1 MDAPPVNRLLQLLRQ
16 KPSEPSEPSH
26 SRQSRVSP
34 GESAPQSISQSNTLP
49 ATESDIPQAYKSNT
63 LPATESDTQGALQR
77 DIQTVPKSSRQS
89 AKSNTLPATESDTQG
104 ALQRDIQ
111 TVPKS
116 SRQSAKSNTLPAT
129 ESDTQ
134 IVHDS
139 STLSVTQEGVPLAV
153 TGLSK
158 GQQRVLRFLLSNRD
172 ALNHSRTIP
181 IGYDAISRNCFLSR
195 SGSRKVI
202 GELSLR
208 GLITRLETKR
218 GETQGSVYL
227 LESVIQYA
235 TQSSTHEPIKSSILP
250 ATQNDR
256 SCSSNKE
263 LLLQDLILE
272 GAFQDLHPRSLVA
285 YIDRFDTGE
294 DFQNFLD
301 IANACIHA
309 AKEGHGK
316 PIQNPHGFLFAQLRA
331 GYINPPEGYKSR
343 KIRAQELKNQQLED
357 ELATLRRL
365 KEREQELQ
373 FELFVAQL
381 TAEDLARLEREAQA
395 EVKPNIGLSPA
406 FQMDMHRDSILKQWF
421 AQRTQLYQERSGHL

>member
-16 KPSEPSEPSH
+16 KPSESSEPSH
-26 SRQSRVSP
+26 ASQSNASLSVST
-34 GESAPQSISQSNTLP
+34 PQSIPQSDTQP
-49 ATESDIPQAYKSNT
+49 ATESGTQAAQQSDRQPVTKSSRQSAQSDT
-63 LPATESDTQGALQR
+63 QPATESDTTTLQGSS
-77 DIQTVPKSSRQS
+77 IQ
-89 AKSNTLPATESDTQG
+89 PATYEKIS
-104 ALQRDIQ
+104 
-111 TVPKS
+111 
-116 SRQSAKSNTLPAT
+116 
-129 ESDTQ
+129 
-134 IVHDS
+134 
-139 STLSVTQEGVPLAV
+139 LAV
-153 TGLSK
+153 TGLSR

-172 ALNHSRTIP
+172 ALNRSRTIP
-181 IGYDAISRNCFLSR
+181 IGYDAISRHCVLSR

-202 GELSLR
+202 GELCQRS
-208 GLITRLETKR
+208 LITRLETKR

-227 LESVIQYA
+227 LESIILYA
-235 TQSSTHEPIKSSILP
+235 TQSSIHESQKSSIP
-250 ATQNDR
+250 PTTQDKG

-272 GAFQDLHPRSLVA
+272 GAFQDLHPRSLA
-285 YIDRFDTGE
+285 PYLDKFDTGE

-301 IANACIHA
+301 IANACIQA

-343 KIRAQELKNQQLED
+343 KIRAQELRNQQLEE

-381 TAEDLARLEREAQA
+381 TAEDLARLEQEAQA
-395 EVKPNIGLSPA
+395 EVKPHMGLSPG
-406 FQMDMHRDSILKQWF
+406 FQMAMHKDSMLKQWF
-421 AQRTQLYQERSGHL
+421 AQRTQLHQERSGHP

>member
-49 ATESDIPQAYKSNT
+49 ATESD
-63 LPATESDTQGALQR
+63 TQGALQR

-89 AKSNTLPATESDTQG
+89 AK
-104 ALQRDIQ
+104 R
-111 TVPKS
+111 
-116 SRQSAKSNTLPAT
+116 NTLPAT

-139 STLSVTQEGVPLAV
+139 SILSVTQEGVPLAV

-250 ATQNDR
+250 ATQNDI

-263 LLLQDLILE
+263 LLQDLILE

-421 AQRTQLYQERSGHL
+421 AQRTGRVP

>member
-16 KPSEPSEPSH
+16 KPSDTSEPSH
-26 SRQSRVSP
+26 SSQALVSP
-34 GESAPQSISQSNTLP
+34 GESISQS
-49 ATESDIPQAYKSNT
+49 IPQSDT
-63 LPATESDTQGALQR
+63 LSATESDTLSALQGN
-77 DIQTVPKSSRQS
+77 IQPVSKSSRQPARS
-89 AKSNTLPATESDTQG
+89 DTLSATESDT
-104 ALQRDIQ
+104 LSTI
-111 TVPKS
+111 KS
-116 SRQSAKSNTLPAT
+116 STLPAT
-129 ESDTQ
+129 
-134 IVHDS
+134 
-139 STLSVTQEGVPLAV
+139 QEEVSLAV
-153 TGLSK
+153 AGLSK

-172 ALNHSRTIP
+172 VSNHSHTIP
-181 IGYDAISRNCFLSR
+181 IGYDAISRHCFLSR

-202 GELSLR
+202 GELCQK

-227 LESVIQYA
+227 LESVILYA
-235 TQSSTHEPIKSSILP
+235 TQSGTHEPKKSSTLP
-250 ATQNDR
+250 ATQNNR

-272 GAFQDLHPRSLVA
+272 GAFQDLNPRSLVS
-285 YIDRFDTGE
+285 YLDKFDTAE
-294 DFQNFLD
+294 DLQNFLD

-309 AKEGHGK
+309 AKEGHAK
-316 PIQNPHGFLFAQLRA
+316 PIQNPRGFLFAQLRA

-343 KIRAQELKNQQLED
+343 KVLAQELRNQRLEE

-373 FELFVAQL
+373 FALFVAQL

-395 EVKPNIGLSPA
+395 EVKPNMGLSPA

-421 AQRTQLYQERSGHL
+421 AQRTQLHQERSGPL

>member
-16 KPSEPSEPSH
+16 RPSDTPDPAHVSH
-26 SRQSRVSP
+26 NRASPRESNPHSIAQSDIQPATRSDIQPATKSDTQPARQSNRQPVPKGST
-34 GESAPQSISQSNTLP
+34 QP
-49 ATESDIPQAYKSNT
+49 ARSDIQ
-63 LPATESDTQGALQR
+63 PATESDTQPARQSNR
-77 DIQTVPKSSRQS
+77 QPVPKGSTQPARSSTQ
-89 AKSNTLPATESDTQG
+89 PATESDTQKAHQG
-104 ALQRDIQ
+104 
-111 TVPKS
+111 
-116 SRQSAKSNTLPAT
+116 NTLSA
-129 ESDTQ
+129 
-134 IVHDS
+134 
-139 STLSVTQEGVPLAV
+139 TQEDVSLAV

-158 GQQRVLRFLLSNRD
+158 GQQRVLQFLLSNRD
-172 ALNHSRTIP
+172 GLNHSRTIP
-181 IGYDAISRNCFLSR
+181 IGYDAISRRCFLSR

-202 GELSLR
+202 GELCQR

-227 LESVIQYA
+227 LESIILYA
-235 TQSSTHEPIKSSILP
+235 TQSSTHEPQKSSTLS
-250 ATQNDR
+250 ATQNNR

-263 LLLQDLILE
+263 LLLQDLVLE
-272 GAFQDLHPRSLVA
+272 GAFQELHPRSLIS
-285 YIDRFDTGE
+285 YLDKFDTVE
-294 DFQNFLD
+294 DLQNFLD
-301 IANACIHA
+301 IANACIQV

-343 KIRAQELKNQQLED
+343 KIRAQELRNQQLEE

-395 EVKPNIGLSPA
+395 EVKPHIGLSPA
-406 FQMDMHRDSILKQWF
+406 FQMEMHKDNILKQWF
-421 AQRTQLYQERSGHL
+421 TRRRDC

>member
-16 KPSEPSEPSH
+16 KPSETPEPSH
-26 SRQSRVSP
+26 ASKSHVSL
-34 GESAPQSISQSNTLP
+34 GVSIPQPTPQSNTP
-49 ATESDIPQAYKSNT
+49 AATESGIPEVNNSDTQHV
-63 LPATESDTQGALQR
+63 TESDTQRARQSDR
-77 DIQTVPKSSRQS
+77 QPVSKSSRQS
-89 AKSNTLPATESDTQG
+89 AQSDTQHVTESDITPTQ
-104 ALQRDIQ
+104 RSSIQ
-111 TVPKS
+111 
-116 SRQSAKSNTLPAT
+116 PAT
-129 ESDTQ
+129 HEEIS
-134 IVHDS
+134 
-139 STLSVTQEGVPLAV
+139 LAV

-172 ALNHSRTIP
+172 ASNHSRTIP
-181 IGYDAISRNCFLSR
+181 IGYDAISRHCVLSR
-195 SGSRKVI
+195 SGTRKVI
-202 GELSLR
+202 GELCQRS
-208 GLITRLETKR
+208 LITRLETKR

-227 LESVIQYA
+227 LESIILYA
-235 TQSSTHEPIKSSILP
+235 TQSSIHEPQKSNTLS
-250 ATQNDR
+250 ATHSAR

-272 GAFQDLHPRSLVA
+272 GAFQDLHPRSLA
-285 YIDRFDTGE
+285 PYLDKFDTGE

-301 IANACIHA
+301 VANACIQA

-343 KIRAQELKNQQLED
+343 KIRAQELKNQQLEE

-381 TAEDLARLEREAQA
+381 TAEDLARLEQEAQA
-395 EVKPNIGLSPA
+395 EVKPHMGLSPA
-406 FQMDMHRDSILKQWF
+406 FQVAMHKDSILKQWF
-421 AQRTQLYQERSGHL
+421 AQRAQLQQERSGHH

>member
-16 KPSEPSEPSH
+16 KPSETSEPSH
-26 SRQSRVSP
+26 ASQSHASLDVST
-34 GESAPQSISQSNTLP
+34 PQSIPQSNILT
-49 ATESDIPQAYKSNT
+49 ATESDIPKISDSNIQ
-63 LPATESDTQGALQR
+63 PATESDTQPARQSDRLSA
-77 DIQTVPKSSRQS
+77 PKSSRQS
-89 AKSNTLPATESDTQG
+89 AQSNIQPATESDITPIQG
-104 ALQRDIQ
+104 SSIQ
-111 TVPKS
+111 
-116 SRQSAKSNTLPAT
+116 PAT
-129 ESDTQ
+129 YEKIS
-134 IVHDS
+134 
-139 STLSVTQEGVPLAV
+139 LAV

-172 ALNHSRTIP
+172 ASNRSRTIP
-181 IGYDAISRNCFLSR
+181 IGYDAISRHCVLSR

-202 GELSLR
+202 GELCQRS
-208 GLITRLETKR
+208 LITRLETKR

-227 LESVIQYA
+227 LESIILCA
-235 TQSSTHEPIKSSILP
+235 TQSGIHESQKSSTPP
-250 ATQNDR
+250 ATQDDG

-272 GAFQDLHPRSLVA
+272 GAFQDLHPRSLA
-285 YIDRFDTGE
+285 PYLDKFDTGE

-301 IANACIHA
+301 IANACIQA

-343 KIRAQELKNQQLED
+343 KIRAQELRNQQLEE

-381 TAEDLARLEREAQA
+381 TAEDLARLEQEAQV
-395 EVKPNIGLSPA
+395 EVKPHIGLSPA
-406 FQMDMHRDSILKQWF
+406 FQMTMHKDSILKQWF
-421 AQRTQLYQERSGHL
+421 AQRTQLHQERSGHR

>member
-16 KPSEPSEPSH
+16 RPSDTPDPAHISH
-26 SRQSRVSP
+26 NRASP
-34 GESAPQSISQSNTLP
+34 GESNPQPSTQY
-49 ATESDIPQAYKSNT
+49 ESSTQH
-63 LPATESDTQGALQR
+63 ATESDTLKGHQG
-77 DIQTVPKSSRQS
+77 
-89 AKSNTLPATESDTQG
+89 
-104 ALQRDIQ
+104 
-111 TVPKS
+111 
-116 SRQSAKSNTLPAT
+116 
-129 ESDTQ
+129 
-134 IVHDS
+134 
-139 STLSVTQEGVPLAV
+139 STLSATQEDVSLAV

-158 GQQRVLRFLLSNRD
+158 GQQRVLQFLLSNRD
-172 ALNHSRTIP
+172 GSNHSRTIP
-181 IGYDAISRNCFLSR
+181 IGYDAISRHCFLSR

-202 GELSLR
+202 GELSQR
-208 GLITRLETKR
+208 GLIARLETKR

-227 LESVIQYA
+227 LESAVLYA
-235 TQSSTHEPIKSSILP
+235 TQSSIHEPQKSNTLS

-263 LLLQDLILE
+263 LLLQDLVLE
-272 GAFQDLHPRSLVA
+272 GAFQDLHPRSL
-285 YIDRFDTGE
+285 ISQLDKFDTVE
-294 DFQNFLD
+294 DLQNFLD
-301 IANACIHA
+301 IANACIQV

-343 KIRAQELKNQQLED
+343 KIRAQELRNQQLEE

-395 EVKPNIGLSPA
+395 EVKPHIGLSPA
-406 FQMDMHRDSILKQWF
+406 FQMEMQKDNILKQWF
-421 AQRTQLYQERSGHL
+421 TRRTQLHQEYSGHA

>member
-1 MDAPPVNRLLQLLRQ
+1 M
-16 KPSEPSEPSH
+16 
-26 SRQSRVSP
+26 
-34 GESAPQSISQSNTLP
+34 
-49 ATESDIPQAYKSNT
+49 
-63 LPATESDTQGALQR
+63 PATESDTQGALQR

-129 ESDTQ
+129 KSDTQ

-250 ATQNDR
+250 ATQN
-256 SCSSNKE
+256 E
-263 LLLQDLILE
+263 IL
-272 GAFQDLHPRSLVA
+272 
-285 YIDRFDTGE
+285 
-294 DFQNFLD
+294 
-301 IANACIHA
+301 
-309 AKEGHGK
+309 
-316 PIQNPHGFLFAQLRA
+316 
-331 GYINPPEGYKSR
+331 
-343 KIRAQELKNQQLED
+343 
-357 ELATLRRL
+357 
-365 KEREQELQ
+365 
-373 FELFVAQL
+373 
-381 TAEDLARLEREAQA
+381 
-395 EVKPNIGLSPA
+395 
-406 FQMDMHRDSILKQWF
+406 
-421 AQRTQLYQERSGHL
+421 

>member
-16 KPSEPSEPSH
+16 KPSETVEPSH
-26 SRQSRVSP
+26 TSQSRVSF
-34 GESAPQSISQSNTLP
+34 GVSTPQSISQSDTQP
-49 ATESDIPQAYKSNT
+49 ATESDIGGVNNSDTQ
-63 LPATESDTQGALQR
+63 PATESDTQPARQSNR
-77 DIQTVPKSSRQS
+77 QSVSKSSRQS
-89 AKSNTLPATESDTQG
+89 AQSDTQPATESDTQP
-104 ALQRDIQ
+104 ARQSNRQ
-111 TVPKS
+111 SVSKS
-116 SRQSAKSNTLPAT
+116 SRQSAQSDTQPAT
-129 ESDTQ
+129 ESDIGGVNNSNTQ
-134 IVHDS
+134 PATSEEI
-139 STLSVTQEGVPLAV
+139 PLAV

-172 ALNHSRTIP
+172 TSNRSRTTI
-181 IGYDAISRNCFLSR
+181 IGYDAISRHCILSR

-202 GELSLR
+202 GELCQR
-208 GLITRLETKR
+208 GLITRLETRR

-227 LESVIQYA
+227 LENVILYA
-235 TQSSTHEPIKSSILP
+235 TQSSTHESQKSSTLS
-250 ATQNDR
+250 ATYNNG

-272 GAFQDLHPRSLVA
+272 GAFQDLHPRSLA
-285 YIDRFDTGE
+285 SYLNKFDTGE

-301 IANACIHA
+301 IANACVQA

-343 KIRAQELKNQQLED
+343 KIRAQELKNQQLEE
-357 ELATLRRL
+357 ELATLRHL
-365 KEREQELQ
+365 KAREYELQ

-381 TAEDLARLEREAQA
+381 TPEDLARLEHEAQA
-395 EVKPNIGLSPA
+395 EVKPHIGLSPA

-421 AQRTQLYQERSGHL
+421 AQRM